1 MPAAMERISSFFFA
15 AAAIFFAQAS
25 LAALEKERAL
35 ALLEARNYAEL
46 DRQLMSEQQGY
57 TQGTVGELDLLQA
70 FRAFY
75 TTDPALHLR
84 FNEWVQLY
92 PRSYASRLARGIYY
106 KRIGME
112 YRGVN
117 YASGTAAW
125 RFAQMEAYFRKSM
138 NDLEASVDLAPK
150 PILSYLYMMDIQ
162 KYSGPWSITIWLFRF
177 NLLDLNEYTLKK
189 ALDIAPNSF
198 IIRRKYMHTL
208 EARWGGSRGAMEAFF
223 AQCRKANVKR
233 DELDMLQA
241 LVHADRGW
249 VRYASR
255 DFAGAFD
262 EYQRAGS
269 LVDLKSDRL
278 FEYGMRAAFIHGIA
292 QGYHGVKRHEEALPL
307 FNEAIEAGANYADVY
322 LSRGISLHYLGRKKE
337 SLEDYLRAAERG
349 NAWAQNEVGKHYWHG
364 GLVERNREEAIK
376 WFNRAADQGLAD
388 ARKNLEWA
396 NKL

>member
-1 MPAAMERISSFFFA
+1 MFA
-15 AAAIFFAQAS
+15 AG
-25 LAALEKERAL
+25 AALGAADSDQPL

-46 DRQLMSEQQGY
+46 DRRLTGAQRGY
-57 TQGTVGELDLLQA
+57 VQGTVSELDLLQA

-75 TTDPALHLR
+75 TTDPALHQR
-84 FNEWVQLY
+84 FNEWVQQR
-92 PRSYASRLARGIYY
+92 PKSYAARLARGIYY
-106 KRIGME
+106 KRTGME
-112 YRGVN
+112 HRGEN
-117 YASGTAAW
+117 YAPQTQAW
-125 RFAQMEAYFRKSM
+125 RFRHMEASFQKAM
-138 NDLEASVDLAPK
+138 IDLETSIELESK

-162 KYSGPWSITIWLFRF
+162 KYSGPLSITIWLFRL
-177 NLLDLNEYTLKK
+177 NLLDPNKFTLKQ
-189 ALDIAPNSF
+189 ALEVAPDSF

-208 EARWGGSRGAMEAFF
+208 EARWGGTKGAMEAFL
-223 AQCRKANVKR
+223 AECRKARLKR
-233 DELDMLQA
+233 EELNMLEA
-241 LVHADRGW
+241 LVYADRGW

-262 EYQRAGS
+262 DYQRAGS

-292 QGYHGVKRHEEALPL
+292 QGFHGVKRHEEALPF
-307 FNEAIEAGANYADVY
+307 FNQAIEGGANYADVY

-364 GLVERNREEAIK
+364 GIVERNRDEAIK
-376 WFNRAADQGLAD
+376 WFSRSAEQGLAD

-396 NKL
+396 KKL